1 MGIRAPTEMR
11 PAAGKKNPP
20 LSPAAVARRLFVV
33 ATADSTN
40 AGSTI
45 IFISGVDAR
54 GAAARGGGETRSRES
69 SERGA
74 QASRDRGLVRRGRR
88 LGHGLVR
95 RGRVHAHGSGPALSA
110 VDMTV
115 WPSPRPRPP
124 WTWPRP
130 LWTRPLSRPRWPW
143 RGQVL
148 GRPGPDRRP
157 RREIQGTTGQ

>member
-1 MGIRAPTEMR
+1 MRMRIRAPTEMR

-74 QASRDRGLVRRGRR
+74 QASRDRGLVHGGRG
-88 LGHGLVR
+88 
-95 RGRVHAHGSGPALSA
+95 HAHGSGPALSA

-157 RREIQGTTGQ
+157 RREIQG